1 MNRTTNFIN
10 KPSFSLCFRYPFSC
24 SATQPVQPVYDLSTC
39 IASLQA
45 CARYKSLRKGKQIHA
60 YMLTNGFL
68 CSPLSIT
75 SLINMY
81 SKCNQMGDAVS
92 TFYYRF
98 HDHNVFAYNAVIA
111 GFTANGLARNAF
123 EFYNRMR
130 LTYVVPDKFT
140 FPCVIRACCSIRE
153 VMKIH
158 SLVIKLGLE
167 LDVYVGSALVNTYLK
182 FLLVKEAQKVFE
194 ELPSRDIVLWN
205 AMVNGFA
212 QIGRFDEA
220 LVVFRTMGEEGV
232 MPSRFTV
239 TGVLSI
245 FAMMG
250 DFDHGRAIHAIAL
263 KMGYDSH
270 FEVANALIDMYG
282 KCKFTED
289 ALDIFDMMIEKDI
302 YSWNS
307 IIAVHE
313 QCGYHDETLRLFYRM
328 LGAGILPDLVTI
340 TIVVPACSHLSAL
353 MHGREIH
360 GYMIKNGVGKGD
372 VNKED
377 VNDVLMANAI
387 MDMYAK
393 CGSMRNAYMVFD
405 KMKNK
410 DIASWNI
417 MITGYG
423 MHGNANEALD
433 MFSRM
438 CETQIEVDE
447 VTLVGVLSACSHAG
461 LVSEGRELLRQMRS
475 KYGVIPTIEH
485 YTCVVDML
493 GRAGH
498 VVEAFELV
506 QNMPIQANAVVWR
519 ALLAACRLHRNS
531 DIAKVAAQKLMEID
545 PGHSGNYVLTSNIFV
560 DTGQYEEVSEVR
572 QTMRQHNVQKAPGCS
587 WTELKDGMHAFVNGD
602 RSHPKANF
610 IYAQLDSLTARLRE
624 HGYVPQL

>member
-1 MNRTTNFIN
+1 M
-10 KPSFSLCFRYPFSC
+10 
-24 SATQPVQPVYDLSTC
+24 QPVQPVYDLSTC

-45 CARYKSLRKGKQIHA
+45 CARYKSLQKGKQIHA
-60 YMLTNGFL
+60 NMVTNGFL

-81 SKCNQMGDAVS
+81 SKCNQMDDTVS

-98 HDHNVFAYNAVIA
+98 HDPNVFAYNAVIA

-130 LTYVVPDKFT
+130 LTCVMPDKFT

-220 LVVFRTMGEEGV
+220 LVVFRTMSEEGV

-289 ALDIFDMMIEKDI
+289 ALDIFEMMVEKDI

-377 VNDVLMANAI
+377 VNDVLMTNAI

-423 MHGNANEALD
+423 MHGNANETLD

-531 DIAKVAAQKLMEID
+531 DIAKVAAQKLMEIA
-545 PGHSGNYVLTSNIFV
+545 PWHSGNYVLTCNIFV

-572 QTMRQHNVQKAPGCS
+572 HTMRQHNVQKAPGCS
-587 WTELKDGMHAFVNGD
+587 WTELKDGVHAFINGD

-610 IYAQLDSLTARLRE
+610 IYAQLDSLTAQLHE
-624 HGYVPQL
+624 HGYVLQL